1 MWRGDI
7 WKDFHIAVISQQRV
21 VGCENF
27 PGMIYTPGTLEEKIY
42 TPVMLEEEIYT
53 PLMLEEEIYIPVT
66 LEEEI
71 YTPVTPQKKGDVMEA
86 T

>member
-1 MWRGDI
+1 MEEEATLLWRGDI

-27 PGMIYTPGTLEEKIY
+27 PGMIYTPLMLEENIYTPVSLEEKIY
-42 TPVMLEEEIYT
+42 TPVS
-53 PLMLEEEIYIPVT
+53 

-71 YTPVTPQKKGDVMEA
+71 YTPVTPQKKS
-86 T
+86 